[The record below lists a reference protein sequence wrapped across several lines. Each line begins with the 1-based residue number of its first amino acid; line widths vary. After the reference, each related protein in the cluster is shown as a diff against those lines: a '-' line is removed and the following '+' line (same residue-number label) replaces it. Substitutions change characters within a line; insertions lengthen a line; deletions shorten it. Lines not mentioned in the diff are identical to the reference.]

1 MEEELTIMKCT
12 LCHCDIYLQCSDD
25 DPYKISGEPVCR
37 HCYFK
42 ELGEVVEKYPIGFQF
57 YKQEE

>member
-1 MEEELTIMKCT
+1 MKCT

-42 ELGEVVEKYPIGFQF
+42 ELGEIVEKYPIGFQF
-57 YKQEE
+57 YKRED